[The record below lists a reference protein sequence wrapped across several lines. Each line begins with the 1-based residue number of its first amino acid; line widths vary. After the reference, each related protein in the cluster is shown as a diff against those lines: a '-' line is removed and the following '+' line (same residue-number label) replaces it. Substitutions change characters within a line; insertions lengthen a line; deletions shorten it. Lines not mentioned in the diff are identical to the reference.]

1 MKRPFPVP
9 RPIARGLY
17 RLGASLFLLL
27 GMVGMV
33 LPVMPTTVF
42 LLLSAWCLVR
52 LGDPSVDRLLRHPRF
67 GTPLR
72 LFLEHGQV
80 TRQGKLA
87 ALAGMSVGA
96 GILYMAAEGQPWL
109 AGGAIGLLALAALYV
124 VLRPEPRPQPVRN

>member
-1 MKRPFPVP
+1 MKRHSPVP

-42 LLLSAWCLVR
+42 LLLSAWCLIR
-52 LGDPSVDRLLRHPRF
+52 LGDPRVDRLLRHPRF
-67 GTPLR
+67 GAPLR
-72 LFLEHGQV
+72 LFLERGQV
-80 TRQGKLA
+80 TRRGKLV

-96 GILYMAAEGQPWL
+96 GILYMIAEGQPWL
-109 AGGAIGLLALAALYV
+109 AGGAIGFLALAALYV
-124 VLRPEPRPQPVRN
+124 VSRPEPRPQTVRN